1 LDAER
6 LEEAMRTFDVQNIEL
21 DVPPADAFRYLADP
35 ATLPEWT
42 HAFKAADSRQAT
54 VSTPQGTV
62 QVGLRVDASEEHG
75 TIDWTMTFPN
85 GVVAK
90 AHSRV
95 TPHRGKTIY
104 TFVLEAPSAPLEAL
118 EGPLAEQSRILTDE
132 LSRLATRLATRGQ
145 GQLA

>member
-1 LDAER
+1 
-6 LEEAMRTFDVQNIEL
+6 MRTFDVQSIEL
-21 DVPPADAFRYLADP
+21 DAPPADAFRYLANP

-54 VSTPQGTV
+54 MATPEGAV

-75 TIDWTMTFPN
+75 TIDWTMTFPT
-85 GVVAK
+85 GAVAK

-95 TPHRGKTIY
+95 TPHRGKSIY
-104 TFVLEAPSAPLEAL
+104 TFVLEAPPAPLEEL
-118 EGPLAEQSRILTDE
+118 EGALAAQSRILANE
-132 LSRLATRLATRGQ
+132 LSGLPARLVKTVQ